1 MENEDK
7 RNVYLALRYIEGIC
21 IAIFVF
27 GFLWEGTELLR
38 LTLPEFMML
47 YGGVGAIVSEFV
59 ARFMHKQIKK
69 KE

>member
-1 MENEDK
+1 MEDEIK
-7 RNVYLALRYIEGIC
+7 RNAYLAFRYIEGIC
-21 IAIFVF
+21 IAVFVF

-38 LTLPEFMML
+38 LTLPQFMML

-69 KE
+69 KG